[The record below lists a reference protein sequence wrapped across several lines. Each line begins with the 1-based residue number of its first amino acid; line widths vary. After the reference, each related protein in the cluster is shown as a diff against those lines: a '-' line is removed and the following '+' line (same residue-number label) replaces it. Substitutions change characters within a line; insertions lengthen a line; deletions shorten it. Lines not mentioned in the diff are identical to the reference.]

1 MYSGKCCGG
10 CFLNIS
16 LRFDPDWGWWV
27 LKATRCIAY
36 FRMGTVHL
44 PWDKR
49 MVNLSRMNSGSQ
61 DYVLSFDRW
70 PRVLMD
76 AKNLTALKVLKHGVL
91 RH

>member
-1 MYSGKCCGG
+1 M
-10 CFLNIS
+10 
-16 LRFDPDWGWWV
+16 
-27 LKATRCIAY
+27 
-36 FRMGTVHL
+36 HL

-49 MVNLSRMNSGSQ
+49 MVNLSHMNSGSQ